1 MKPSRTSWVENVYP
15 LVDAGLRR
23 SDCLRIIR
31 EHGLPEP
38 KKSSCV
44 FCPYHSDEFW
54 RNLKAHHRS
63 EWDKAV
69 EMDENIRDMSKS
81 AVRGPVFLHRSLVP
95 LQMIDFDRQGRLFGD
110 LEDEECAGAC
120 FL

>member
-1 MKPSRTSWVENVYP
+1 MKPSRTAWVTNCYP

-31 EHGLPEP
+31 EAGLPEP
-38 KKSSCV
+38 QKSSCV

-54 RNLKAHHRS
+54 RRLGTHHP
-63 EWDKAV
+63 
-69 EMDENIRDMSKS
+69 DEFERAAKIDDAIRDMSKS
-81 AVRGPVFLHRSLVP
+81 GVKGQVFLHRSLKP
-95 LQMIDFDRQGRLFGD
+95 LRVIDFDKQTRLFGD
-110 LEDEECAGAC
+110 LEDEECEGGC